1 MGDTQNSMD
10 KVNKFLP
17 GAYTL
22 GDILKTNGYNQTFI
36 MGSRASFGG
45 RDKLLTQHGSYQIQ
59 DYAYAQESGMIAPDY
74 GVWWGYED
82 KKLFSFAK
90 EELTRLSGL
99 DVPFN
104 LQLLTV
110 DTHFTDG
117 YMDETCT
124 QSFEAQYANVHA
136 CSSKQVGEFLSW
148 VRKQPFYDNTTIV
161 LSGDQP
167 GFVALSTVGI
177 LVANFYSGSKD
188 SLLKHLSK
196 ILKFPPFI
204 AFVIALL
211 LNIFSIEIPKDF
223 DEVLMKLGATTVP
236 LALVSVGSQMQWKK
250 IEKKEGFHLFIGLL
264 FKLVLLPLLILVIY
278 KYIFHQSG
286 DVIDICILEAAMA
299 PMITAAIIASA
310 HDLEP
315 KFCNLMVAV
324 GIPLS
329 ILTVGIC
336 YLLMIPVL
344 WSW

>member
-1 MGDTQNSMD
+1 MSNLILLFVCLIIGIVLKKSKIIPDNFHTSLNAFVINISLSAFSLYYISKIELNSSVIYPVLVVWIGIFAAILFFAGLG
-10 KVNKFLP
+10 KIFGWKSSLI
-17 GAYTL
+17 GALIMCAGFGNTSFVGIPLIQAMY
-22 GDILKTNGYNQTFI
+22 GEEGLKTV
-36 MGSRASFGG
+36 M
-45 RDKLLTQHGSYQIQ
+45 L
-59 DYAYAQESGMIAPDY
+59 
-74 GVWWGYED
+74 V
-82 KKLFSFAK
+82 
-90 EELTRLSGL
+90 
-99 DVPFN
+99 
-104 LQLLTV
+104 
-110 DTHFTDG
+110 
-117 YMDETCT
+117 
-124 QSFEAQYANVHA
+124 
-136 CSSKQVGEFLSW
+136 
-148 VRKQPFYDNTTIV
+148 
-161 LSGDQP
+161 DQP

-278 KYIFHQSG
+278 KYIFHQNG

-329 ILTVGIC
+329 IVTVGIWH
-336 YLLMIPVL
+336 LLLPFL
-344 WSW
+344 

>member
-1 MGDTQNSMD
+1 MSNLILLFVCLIIGIVLKKSKIIPDNFHTSLNAFVINISLSAFSLYYISKIELNSSVIYPVLVVWIGIFAAILFFAGLG
-10 KVNKFLP
+10 KIFGWKSSLI
-17 GAYTL
+17 GALIMCAGFGNTSFVGIPLIQAMY
-22 GDILKTNGYNQTFI
+22 GEEGLKTV
-36 MGSRASFGG
+36 M
-45 RDKLLTQHGSYQIQ
+45 L
-59 DYAYAQESGMIAPDY
+59 
-74 GVWWGYED
+74 V
-82 KKLFSFAK
+82 
-90 EELTRLSGL
+90 
-99 DVPFN
+99 
-104 LQLLTV
+104 
-110 DTHFTDG
+110 
-117 YMDETCT
+117 
-124 QSFEAQYANVHA
+124 
-136 CSSKQVGEFLSW
+136 
-148 VRKQPFYDNTTIV
+148 
-161 LSGDQP
+161 DQP

-196 ILKFPPFI
+196 ILKSPPFI

-236 LALVSVGSQMQWKK
+236 LALVSVGSQMQWEK

-329 ILTVGIC
+329 ILTVGIWH
-336 YLLMIPVL
+336 LILPFL
-344 WSW
+344 

>member
-1 MGDTQNSMD
+1 MNAFVINISLSAFSLYYISKIELNSSVIYPVLVVWIGIFAAILFFVGLG
-10 KVNKFLP
+10 KVFGWKSSLI
-17 GAYTL
+17 GALIMCAGFGNTSFVGIPLIQAMY
-22 GDILKTNGYNQTFI
+22 GEEGLKTV
-36 MGSRASFGG
+36 M
-45 RDKLLTQHGSYQIQ
+45 L
-59 DYAYAQESGMIAPDY
+59 
-74 GVWWGYED
+74 V
-82 KKLFSFAK
+82 
-90 EELTRLSGL
+90 
-99 DVPFN
+99 
-104 LQLLTV
+104 
-110 DTHFTDG
+110 
-117 YMDETCT
+117 
-124 QSFEAQYANVHA
+124 
-136 CSSKQVGEFLSW
+136 
-148 VRKQPFYDNTTIV
+148 
-161 LSGDQP
+161 DQP

-188 SLLKHLSK
+188 SMLKHLSK

-204 AFVIALL
+204 AFIIALL

-223 DEVLMKLGATTVP
+223 DEVLIKLGATTVP

-278 KYIFHQSG
+278 KYIFNQSG

-329 ILTVGIC
+329 ILTVGIWH
-336 YLLMIPVL
+336 LLLPFL
-344 WSW
+344 

>member
-1 MGDTQNSMD
+1 MSNLILLFVCLIIGIVLKKSKIIPDNFHTSLNAFVINISLSAFSLYYISKIELNSSVIYPVLVVWIGIFAAILFFAGLG
-10 KVNKFLP
+10 KIFGWKSSLI
-17 GAYTL
+17 GALIMCAGFGNTSFVGIPLIQAMY
-22 GDILKTNGYNQTFI
+22 GEEGLKTV
-36 MGSRASFGG
+36 M
-45 RDKLLTQHGSYQIQ
+45 L
-59 DYAYAQESGMIAPDY
+59 
-74 GVWWGYED
+74 V
-82 KKLFSFAK
+82 
-90 EELTRLSGL
+90 
-99 DVPFN
+99 
-104 LQLLTV
+104 
-110 DTHFTDG
+110 
-117 YMDETCT
+117 
-124 QSFEAQYANVHA
+124 
-136 CSSKQVGEFLSW
+136 
-148 VRKQPFYDNTTIV
+148 
-161 LSGDQP
+161 DQP

-204 AFVIALL
+204 AFVVALL

-236 LALVSVGSQMQWKK
+236 LALVSVGSQMQWEK

-329 ILTVGIC
+329 ILTVGIWH
-336 YLLMIPVL
+336 LLLPFL
-344 WSW
+344 

>member
-1 MGDTQNSMD
+1 MSNLILLFVCLIIGIVLKKSKIIPDNFHTSLNAFVINISLSAFSLYYISKIELNSSVIYPVLVVWIGIFAAILFFAGLG
-10 KVNKFLP
+10 KIFGWKSSLI
-17 GAYTL
+17 GALIMCAGFGNTSFVGIPLIQAMY
-22 GDILKTNGYNQTFI
+22 GEEGLKTV
-36 MGSRASFGG
+36 M
-45 RDKLLTQHGSYQIQ
+45 L
-59 DYAYAQESGMIAPDY
+59 
-74 GVWWGYED
+74 V
-82 KKLFSFAK
+82 
-90 EELTRLSGL
+90 
-99 DVPFN
+99 
-104 LQLLTV
+104 
-110 DTHFTDG
+110 
-117 YMDETCT
+117 
-124 QSFEAQYANVHA
+124 
-136 CSSKQVGEFLSW
+136 
-148 VRKQPFYDNTTIV
+148 
-161 LSGDQP
+161 DQP

-204 AFVIALL
+204 AFVVALF

-236 LALVSVGSQMQWKK
+236 LALVSVGSQMQWEK

-329 ILTVGIC
+329 ILTVGIWH
-336 YLLMIPVL
+336 LLLPFL
-344 WSW
+344 

>member
-1 MGDTQNSMD
+1 MSNLILLFVCLIIGIVLKKSKIIPENFHTSLNAFVINISLSAFSLYYISKIEINSSVIYPVLVVWIGIFAAILFFAGLG
-10 KVNKFLP
+10 KIFGWKSSLI
-17 GAYTL
+17 GALIMCAGFGNTSFVGIPLIQAMY
-22 GDILKTNGYNQTFI
+22 GEEGLKTV
-36 MGSRASFGG
+36 M
-45 RDKLLTQHGSYQIQ
+45 L
-59 DYAYAQESGMIAPDY
+59 
-74 GVWWGYED
+74 V
-82 KKLFSFAK
+82 
-90 EELTRLSGL
+90 
-99 DVPFN
+99 
-104 LQLLTV
+104 
-110 DTHFTDG
+110 
-117 YMDETCT
+117 
-124 QSFEAQYANVHA
+124 
-136 CSSKQVGEFLSW
+136 
-148 VRKQPFYDNTTIV
+148 
-161 LSGDQP
+161 DQP

-264 FKLVLLPLLILVIY
+264 FKLVLLPLIILVIY

-329 ILTVGIC
+329 ILTVGIWH
-336 YLLMIPVL
+336 LILPFL
-344 WSW
+344 

>member
-1 MGDTQNSMD
+1 MSNLILLFVCLIIGIVLKKSKIIPDNFHTSLNAFVINISLSAFSLYYISKIELNSSVIYPVLVVWIGIFAAILFFAGLG
-10 KVNKFLP
+10 KIFGWKSSLI
-17 GAYTL
+17 GALIMCAGFGNTSFVGIPLIQAMY
-22 GDILKTNGYNQTFI
+22 GEEGLKTV
-36 MGSRASFGG
+36 M
-45 RDKLLTQHGSYQIQ
+45 L
-59 DYAYAQESGMIAPDY
+59 
-74 GVWWGYED
+74 V
-82 KKLFSFAK
+82 
-90 EELTRLSGL
+90 
-99 DVPFN
+99 
-104 LQLLTV
+104 
-110 DTHFTDG
+110 
-117 YMDETCT
+117 
-124 QSFEAQYANVHA
+124 
-136 CSSKQVGEFLSW
+136 
-148 VRKQPFYDNTTIV
+148 
-161 LSGDQP
+161 DQP

-204 AFVIALL
+204 AFVVALL
-211 LNIFSIEIPKDF
+211 LNLFSIEIPKDF

-329 ILTVGIC
+329 ILTVGIWH
-336 YLLMIPVL
+336 LLLPFL
-344 WSW
+344 

>member
-1 MGDTQNSMD
+1 MSNLILLFVCLIIGIVLKKSKIIPDNFHTSLNAFVINISLSAFSLYYISKIELNSSVIYPVLVVWIGIFAAILFFAGLG
-10 KVNKFLP
+10 KIFGWKSSLI
-17 GAYTL
+17 GALIMCAGFGNTSFVGIPLIQAMY
-22 GDILKTNGYNQTFI
+22 GEEGLKTV
-36 MGSRASFGG
+36 M
-45 RDKLLTQHGSYQIQ
+45 L
-59 DYAYAQESGMIAPDY
+59 
-74 GVWWGYED
+74 V
-82 KKLFSFAK
+82 
-90 EELTRLSGL
+90 
-99 DVPFN
+99 
-104 LQLLTV
+104 
-110 DTHFTDG
+110 
-117 YMDETCT
+117 
-124 QSFEAQYANVHA
+124 
-136 CSSKQVGEFLSW
+136 
-148 VRKQPFYDNTTIV
+148 
-161 LSGDQP
+161 DQP

-329 ILTVGIC
+329 ILTVGIWH
-336 YLLMIPVL
+336 LLLPFL
-344 WSW
+344 

>member
-1 MGDTQNSMD
+1 MSNLILLFVCLIIGIALKKSKIIPNNFHTSLNAFVINISLSAFSLYYISKIELNSSVIYPVLVVWIGIFAAILFFAGLG
-10 KVNKFLP
+10 KIFGWKSSLI
-17 GAYTL
+17 GALIMCAGFGNTSFVGIPLIQAMY
-22 GDILKTNGYNQTFI
+22 GEEGLKTV
-36 MGSRASFGG
+36 M
-45 RDKLLTQHGSYQIQ
+45 L
-59 DYAYAQESGMIAPDY
+59 
-74 GVWWGYED
+74 V
-82 KKLFSFAK
+82 
-90 EELTRLSGL
+90 
-99 DVPFN
+99 
-104 LQLLTV
+104 
-110 DTHFTDG
+110 
-117 YMDETCT
+117 
-124 QSFEAQYANVHA
+124 
-136 CSSKQVGEFLSW
+136 
-148 VRKQPFYDNTTIV
+148 
-161 LSGDQP
+161 DQP

-204 AFVIALL
+204 AFVVALL

-236 LALVSVGSQMQWKK
+236 LALVSVGSQMQWEK

-329 ILTVGIC
+329 IVTVGIWH
-336 YLLMIPVL
+336 LLLPFL
-344 WSW
+344 

>member
-1 MGDTQNSMD
+1 MSNLILLFVCLIIGIVLKKSKIIPENFHTSLNAFVINISLSAFSLYYISKIELNSSVIYPVLVVWIGIFAAILFFAGLG
-10 KVNKFLP
+10 KIFGWKSSLI
-17 GAYTL
+17 GALIMCAGFGNTSFVGIPLIQAMY
-22 GDILKTNGYNQTFI
+22 GEEGLKTV
-36 MGSRASFGG
+36 M
-45 RDKLLTQHGSYQIQ
+45 L
-59 DYAYAQESGMIAPDY
+59 
-74 GVWWGYED
+74 V
-82 KKLFSFAK
+82 
-90 EELTRLSGL
+90 
-99 DVPFN
+99 
-104 LQLLTV
+104 
-110 DTHFTDG
+110 
-117 YMDETCT
+117 
-124 QSFEAQYANVHA
+124 
-136 CSSKQVGEFLSW
+136 
-148 VRKQPFYDNTTIV
+148 
-161 LSGDQP
+161 DQP

-196 ILKFPPFI
+196 IIKFPPFI
-204 AFVIALL
+204 AFILALL
-211 LNIFSIEIPKDF
+211 LNIFSFEIPKDF

-329 ILTVGIC
+329 ILTVGIWH
-336 YLLMIPVL
+336 LILPFL
-344 WSW
+344 

>member
-1 MGDTQNSMD
+1 MSNLILLFVCLIIGIVLKKSKIIPDNFHTSLNAFVINISLSAFSLYYISKIELNSSVIYPVLVVWIGIFAAILFFAGLG
-10 KVNKFLP
+10 KIFGWKSSLI
-17 GAYTL
+17 GALIMCAGFGNTSFVGIPLIQAMY
-22 GDILKTNGYNQTFI
+22 GEEGLKTV
-36 MGSRASFGG
+36 M
-45 RDKLLTQHGSYQIQ
+45 L
-59 DYAYAQESGMIAPDY
+59 
-74 GVWWGYED
+74 V
-82 KKLFSFAK
+82 
-90 EELTRLSGL
+90 
-99 DVPFN
+99 
-104 LQLLTV
+104 
-110 DTHFTDG
+110 
-117 YMDETCT
+117 
-124 QSFEAQYANVHA
+124 
-136 CSSKQVGEFLSW
+136 
-148 VRKQPFYDNTTIV
+148 
-161 LSGDQP
+161 DQP

-204 AFVIALL
+204 AFVIALF

-223 DEVLMKLGATTVP
+223 DEVLMKLSATTVP

-329 ILTVGIC
+329 ILTVGIWH
-336 YLLMIPVL
+336 LLLPFL
-344 WSW
+344 

>member
-1 MGDTQNSMD
+1 MSNLILLFVCLIIGIVLKKSKIIPDNFHTSLNAFVINISLSAFSLYYISKIELNSSVIYPVLVVWIGIFAAILFFAGLG
-10 KVNKFLP
+10 KIFGWKTSLI
-17 GAYTL
+17 GALIMCAGFGNTSFVGIPLIQAMY
-22 GDILKTNGYNQTFI
+22 GEEGLKTV
-36 MGSRASFGG
+36 M
-45 RDKLLTQHGSYQIQ
+45 L
-59 DYAYAQESGMIAPDY
+59 
-74 GVWWGYED
+74 V
-82 KKLFSFAK
+82 
-90 EELTRLSGL
+90 
-99 DVPFN
+99 
-104 LQLLTV
+104 
-110 DTHFTDG
+110 
-117 YMDETCT
+117 
-124 QSFEAQYANVHA
+124 
-136 CSSKQVGEFLSW
+136 
-148 VRKQPFYDNTTIV
+148 
-161 LSGDQP
+161 DQP

-204 AFVIALL
+204 AFVVALL

-264 FKLVLLPLLILVIY
+264 FKLVLLPLIILVIY

-329 ILTVGIC
+329 ILTVGIWH
-336 YLLMIPVL
+336 LLLPFL
-344 WSW
+344 

>member
-1 MGDTQNSMD
+1 MSNLILLFVCLIIGIVLKKSKIIPENFHTSLNAFVINISLSAFSLYYISKIELNSSVIYPVLVVWIGIFAAILFFAGLG
-10 KVNKFLP
+10 KIFGWKSSLI
-17 GAYTL
+17 GALIMCAGFGNTSFVGIPLIQAMY
-22 GDILKTNGYNQTFI
+22 GEEGLKTV
-36 MGSRASFGG
+36 M
-45 RDKLLTQHGSYQIQ
+45 L
-59 DYAYAQESGMIAPDY
+59 
-74 GVWWGYED
+74 V
-82 KKLFSFAK
+82 
-90 EELTRLSGL
+90 
-99 DVPFN
+99 
-104 LQLLTV
+104 
-110 DTHFTDG
+110 
-117 YMDETCT
+117 
-124 QSFEAQYANVHA
+124 
-136 CSSKQVGEFLSW
+136 
-148 VRKQPFYDNTTIV
+148 
-161 LSGDQP
+161 DQP

-211 LNIFSIEIPKDF
+211 LNLFSIEIPKDF

-324 GIPLS
+324 GIPIS
-329 ILTVGIC
+329 ILTVGIWH
-336 YLLMIPVL
+336 LILPFL
-344 WSW
+344 

>member
-1 MGDTQNSMD
+1 MSNLILLFVCLIIGIVLKKSKIIPDNFHTSLNAFVINISLSAFSLYYISKIELNSSVIYPVLVVWIGIFAAILFFAGLG
-10 KVNKFLP
+10 KIFGWKSSLI
-17 GAYTL
+17 GALIMCAGFGNTSFVGIPLIQAMY
-22 GDILKTNGYNQTFI
+22 GEEGLKTV
-36 MGSRASFGG
+36 M
-45 RDKLLTQHGSYQIQ
+45 L
-59 DYAYAQESGMIAPDY
+59 
-74 GVWWGYED
+74 V
-82 KKLFSFAK
+82 
-90 EELTRLSGL
+90 
-99 DVPFN
+99 
-104 LQLLTV
+104 
-110 DTHFTDG
+110 
-117 YMDETCT
+117 
-124 QSFEAQYANVHA
+124 
-136 CSSKQVGEFLSW
+136 
-148 VRKQPFYDNTTIV
+148 
-161 LSGDQP
+161 DQP

-204 AFVIALL
+204 AFVIALF

-329 ILTVGIC
+329 ILTVGIWH
-336 YLLMIPVL
+336 LLLPFL
-344 WSW
+344 

>member
-1 MGDTQNSMD
+1 MSNLILLFVCLIIGIVLKKSKIIPENFHTSLNAFVINISLSAFSLYYISKIELNSSVIYPVFVFFIVIFVAILFFAGLG
-10 KVNKFLP
+10 KIFGWKSSLI
-17 GAYTL
+17 GALIMCAGFGNTSFVGIPLIQAMY
-22 GDILKTNGYNQTFI
+22 GEEGLKTV
-36 MGSRASFGG
+36 M
-45 RDKLLTQHGSYQIQ
+45 L
-59 DYAYAQESGMIAPDY
+59 
-74 GVWWGYED
+74 V
-82 KKLFSFAK
+82 
-90 EELTRLSGL
+90 
-99 DVPFN
+99 
-104 LQLLTV
+104 
-110 DTHFTDG
+110 
-117 YMDETCT
+117 
-124 QSFEAQYANVHA
+124 
-136 CSSKQVGEFLSW
+136 
-148 VRKQPFYDNTTIV
+148 
-161 LSGDQP
+161 DQP

-204 AFVIALL
+204 AFVVALL
-211 LNIFSIEIPKDF
+211 LNVFSIEIPKDF

-264 FKLVLLPLLILVIY
+264 FKLVLLPLIILVIY

-286 DVIDICILEAAMA
+286 DVIEICILEAAMA

-329 ILTVGIC
+329 ILTVGIWH
-336 YLLMIPVL
+336 LLLPFL
-344 WSW
+344 